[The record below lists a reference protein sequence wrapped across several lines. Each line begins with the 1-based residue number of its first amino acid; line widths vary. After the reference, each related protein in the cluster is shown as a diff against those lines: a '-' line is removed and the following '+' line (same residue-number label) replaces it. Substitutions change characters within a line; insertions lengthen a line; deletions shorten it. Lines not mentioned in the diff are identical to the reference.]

1 MLRWLRHLC
10 TGCCLGLALA
20 VAAQPTPTQ
29 VVIVSSEASASYTQ
43 VNTVLIDALTRAGV
57 PKAAVVL
64 LSPSELAQRTKEGQL
79 GLTRVFVAV
88 GARATQAVLAADPS
102 APVLSTL
109 IPRQSFAQLLQSS
122 GRKTSA
128 RLSALYL
135 DQPLRRQ
142 ISLIQLALPQ
152 ARQVGVLLGADSV
165 GKLPELSALAQDRG
179 MTLQHAKVNGEQ
191 PLFQALSVALD
202 GSDVL
207 LALADSNVFNS
218 TSIQN
223 ILLSSFRARIPM
235 VAFSSAYTR
244 AGAVLSLYSSP
255 VQMGVQTADLVL
267 GAWRSGRAPERSVE
281 PDDFLVDVNAN
292 VARALGLALDG
303 AALRLALR
311 RLESRP

>member
-1 MLRWLRHLC
+1 M
-10 TGCCLGLALA
+10 
-20 VAAQPTPTQ
+20 PTQ

-43 VNTVLIDALTRAGV
+43 VNTALIDALARAGV
-57 PKAAVVL
+57 PKTVIVL
-64 LSPSELAQRTKEGQL
+64 LSPSELAQRAKEGRL
-79 GLTRVFVAV
+79 GLTRIFVAV
-88 GARATQAVLAADPS
+88 GARATQALLAIDPS

-128 RLSALYL
+128 RLSVLYL

-152 ARQVGVLLGADSV
+152 ARKVGILLGPNSV
-165 GKLPELSALAQDRG
+165 GKLPELIALAQDRG
-179 MTLQHAKVNGEQ
+179 MTLRQTQVTGEQ
-191 PLFQALSVALD
+191 PLFEALRVALD

-207 LALADSNVFNS
+207 LALADPTVFNS

-223 ILLSSFRARIPM
+223 ILLSSFRLRVPM
-235 VAFSSAYTR
+235 VAFSPAYTR

-255 VQMGVQTADLVL
+255 EQMGVQTAHLVL
-267 GAWRSGRAPERSVE
+267 AAWRSGSLPELPVE
-281 PDDFLVDVNAN
+281 PDDFLVDVNTN

-311 RLESRP
+311 RQEYRP